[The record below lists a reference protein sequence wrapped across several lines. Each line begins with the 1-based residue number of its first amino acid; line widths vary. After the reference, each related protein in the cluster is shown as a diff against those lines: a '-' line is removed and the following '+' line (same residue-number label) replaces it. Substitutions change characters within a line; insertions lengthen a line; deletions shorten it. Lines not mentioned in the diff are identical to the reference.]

1 MNEDEQREALMRFA
15 KSVGDAASGMAL
27 AFVALAAAWN
37 DCTKA
42 LDSFAVAAER
52 KPDDADS
59 T

>member
-1 MNEDEQREALMRFA
+1 MGFAL
-15 KSVGDAASGMAL
+15 SVGDAARGLAM

-42 LDSFAVAAER
+42 LDSFGVAAER